1 MIISFEKLG
10 EKYKIIDLNLNS
22 IKQKIGD
29 SLNIKE
35 IKPTKIICVGLNYI
49 DHAKELNMEIP
60 EYPIIF
66 LKPTSAIIYNED
78 YRISKRVDYEVELA
92 IVIGKKCKNI
102 KKDEANDYIMGYTI
116 LNDVT
121 ARDLQQKDGQW
132 TRAKSFDTFCPIGP
146 RIVKDIDP
154 MNLNIECRVNGEI
167 KQKSNTKNMI
177 FDVYELVEFVASI
190 MTLYPGDIISTGTPP
205 GVGELKAGDV
215 VECEI
220 EGIGILRNYV
230 KDEE

>member
-1 MIISFEKLG
+1 M
-10 EKYKIIDLNLNS
+10 D
-22 IKQKIGD
+22 
-29 SLNIKE
+29 IKE
-35 IKPTKIICVGLNYI
+35 INPTKIICVGLNYI

-78 YRISKRVDYEVELA
+78 YIIKPKISKRVDYEVELA
-92 IVIGKKCKNI
+92 IVIGKKCRNV
-102 KKDEANDYIMGYTI
+102 KKDEADDYIMGYTI

-154 MNLNIECRVNGEI
+154 MNLDIECRVNGEI
-167 KQKSNTKNMI
+167 KHKSNTKNMI
-177 FDVYELVEFVASI
+177 FDVYELVEFVSSI

-230 KDEE
+230 RDEE

>member
-1 MIISFEKLG
+1 M
-10 EKYKIIDLNLNS
+10 D
-22 IKQKIGD
+22 IK
-29 SLNIKE
+29 N

-60 EYPIIF
+60 EEPIIF
-66 LKPTSAIIYNED
+66 MKPPSSIIYHED
-78 YRISKRVDYEVELA
+78 TIIRPKISKRVDYEVELA
-92 IVIGKKCKNI
+92 VVIGKKGKNI
-102 KKDEANDYIMGYTI
+102 KKNEADNYILGYTI

-121 ARDLQQKDGQW
+121 ARDLQAKDGQW

-177 FDVYELVEFVASI
+177 FDVYELIEFVSSI

-205 GVGELKAGDV
+205 GVGELKKGDV

-220 EGIGILRNYV
+220 EGIGVLRNYV
-230 KDEE
+230 DDE